1 MGHDEV
7 TRSRGDADRRRYPVA
22 VLGVLAASVL
32 AWPVDAVAA
41 GQAQAAE
48 SLQVTGPSGPSNPRD
63 LEVARPF
70 GGRHRDLVG
79 RALDGS
85 IDIHMHTHPDAA
97 ERPVDAFE
105 AARIATSYGLR
116 AIVLKSHYEP
126 TAAQAYL
133 VRQVVPG
140 IEVFGG
146 ITMDL
151 ANGGVNPAAVEH
163 MSQVLGGFGR
173 IVWMPT
179 YDADAAV
186 RSSSQD
192 DRPFAA
198 VSRNGELLPESQE
211 VLALVA
217 RHDLVLATGHVSPDE
232 GLLLVREA
240 RDAGV
245 QHILVTH
252 ALDTGWTVP
261 QMQEAAEAGAF
272 IEFAKPLGRLPIEQ
286 YVDTVRQVGPRVCIV
301 SQAGVSHLPPE
312 LVGAFVVALVEH
324 GFTEHEL
331 DLMMK
336 HNPARLLGLPT
347 P

>member
-7 TRSRGDADRRRYPVA
+7 TRSRGDADRRRRYPVA

-41 GQAQAAE
+41 GQSQAAE
-48 SLQVTGPSGPSNPRD
+48 SLQETGPSGPYNPRD

-70 GGRHRDLVG
+70 GGRHRDHVG

-105 AARIATSYGLR
+105 AARIAKSYGLR

-133 VRQVVPG
+133 VRHVVGG

-163 MSQVLGGFGR
+163 MSQVLGGFCR

-179 YDADAAV
+179 YDAEAAV
-186 RSSSQD
+186 RSSRQD

-217 RHDLVLATGHVSPDE
+217 KHDLVLSTGHVSPDE

-252 ALDTGWTVP
+252 ASKRRDRPTDEILFEEPSPGS
-261 QMQEAAEAGAF
+261 
-272 IEFAKPLGRLPIEQ
+272 LS
-286 YVDTVRQVGPRVCIV
+286 V
-301 SQAGVSHLPPE
+301 SNSSGVFEGSSRWGGVGVSAGMLPPYP
-312 LVGAFVVALVEH
+312 VEPRH
-324 GFTEHEL
+324 
-331 DLMMK
+331 
-336 HNPARLLGLPT
+336 AAA
-347 P
+347 